1 MKITRDVHCGTLSA
15 GNIGSGRPGKDCS
28 FSLLAVLVRRALLT
42 CGLYAMGCVGVA
54 QAEDY
59 FNPALLSVGG
69 LSSTTATV
77 ADLSRFESG
86 GQMPGR
92 YRVDV
97 YVNGQYVEA
106 REVEFVPDGED
117 GDLVPD
123 FTLADYESLG
133 LKADAVPALAVMKE
147 DTRLP
152 VLAQY
157 IPAATTTLKFSEQ
170 RLDISIPQMM
180 MVNRARGYV
189 DPRSWDEGMP
199 AALLDYMLTGN
210 QTRYRGKGATQGTS
224 NDMYLNLRGGLNL
237 GAWRLRNY
245 ATWRRSSPAGQRAT
259 SDFDV
264 ISTYLQR
271 DIKAIRSQL
280 TLGDSSTPSEVFDS
294 VQFRGVQLASDDSML
309 PDSLRGF
316 APVIRGVASSNAQVT
331 VRQNGNVIYQAYV
344 PPGPFEITDLYPS
357 SLSGDLVVNIK
368 ENDGSE
374 RTFTQPYSSVAV
386 MQREGQMKY
395 SVTAG
400 RLRNSGSDGR
410 REPVFVQ
417 GVLIYGLPRDMTV
430 YGGLQIAKDYVAGTG
445 GVGMSLGSLGGIS
458 ADVTQANATLADGEK
473 TRGQSYR
480 VRYSKSMLES
490 GTTVT
495 LAAYRYSTEGYYSF
509 QDATSWRPDSDI
521 YSGAHSR
528 ARSQFEVTLNQ
539 NLWDAGSM
547 YLSGSQ
553 RDFWGREGTERT
565 YTVGYSGNAMGISYG
580 LNLSQTRR
588 ADKEKTQD
596 RRISMNVSVPLSRWL
611 AGNDAGYQSNTMQ
624 ANYSMNTDRNRD
636 TTHQV
641 GLSGTALEGSRL
653 NYSLSQTTGNHGQ
666 GNSTSLTS
674 TYKGRNGVLNGGF
687 NRSAT
692 QEQLNYGVSG
702 GVIAHP
708 YGVTLSQ
715 PLGETVALIRAPGA
729 SHVAVTNQ
737 TGVSTDWRGY
747 AVLPYLT
754 PYRRTDIA
762 LDPTGL
768 NNRVSMDMT
777 SASVVPTRGAVVL
790 ADYATHQGRQALM
803 TLLQHGKPVPF
814 GAMVTLASAPE
825 HQDKKAKENS
835 AIVGDEGQVFMTGMP
850 EAGTLLAKWGPEPAQ
865 QCHAPFRM
873 PAARDEETSVP
884 VMLQG
889 QCE

>member
-1 MKITRDVHCGTLSA
+1 MKIISGVHA
-15 GNIGSGRPGKDCS
+15 GDGSGCFAGRGGDLPERRGCS
-28 FSLLAVLVRRALLT
+28 LSLLAVLVRRTLMTGAF
-42 CGLYAMGCVGVA
+42 YAISCVGMA

-69 LSSTTATV
+69 LSPASSTV
-77 ADLSRFESG
+77 ADLSRFEKG
-86 GQMPGR
+86 EQMPGR

-97 YVNGQYVEA
+97 YVNDQYVEA
-106 REVEFVPDGED
+106 RDVDFVPEGDG
-117 GDLVPD
+117 GALVPD
-123 FTLADYESLG
+123 LTLADYVSLG
-133 LKADAVPALAVMKE
+133 LKAEAVPALAGMR
-147 DTRLP
+147 DGARLP
-152 VLAQY
+152 VISQY
-157 IPAATTTLKFSEQ
+157 IPAATTKLKFSAQ

-210 QTRYRGKGATQGTS
+210 HTRYRGTS
-224 NDMYLNLRGGLNL
+224 MSQETSDDIYANLRSGLNL

-245 ATWRRSSPAGQRAT
+245 STWRRSSYAGQGKQT
-259 SDFDV
+259 NFDV

-271 DIKAIRSQL
+271 DIKAIRSQF
-280 TLGDSSTPSEVFDS
+280 TVGDASTPSEVFDS

-316 APVIRGVASSNAQVT
+316 APVIRGVANSNAQVT
-331 VRQNGNVIYQAYV
+331 IRQNGNIIYQSYV

-386 MQREGQMKY
+386 MQREGQLKY

-400 RLRNSGSDGR
+400 RLRNTGNEGR
-410 REPVFVQ
+410 HKPVFVQ
-417 GVLIYGLPRDMTV
+417 GVLIYGLPHDVTV
-430 YGGLQIAKDYVAGTG
+430 YGGLQVARNYAAGTG

-458 ADVTQANATLADGEK
+458 ADVTHAAATLDGGKK
-473 TRGQSYR
+473 TQGQSYR
-480 VRYSKSMLES
+480 IRYSKSMLES

-509 QDATSWRPDSDI
+509 EDANTWRVDDSV
-521 YSGAHSR
+521 YPGSRYR

-539 NLWDAGSM
+539 SLWDAGSM

-565 YTVGYSGNAMGISYG
+565 YSLGYSGSAYGISYG
-580 LNLSQTRR
+580 LNISQTRR
-588 ADKEKTQD
+588 ADREKTED
-596 RRISMNVSVPLSRWL
+596 RRIAMNVSVPLSRWL
-611 AGNDAGYQSNTMQ
+611 AGNDSTYQRNTMQ
-624 ANYSMNTDRNRD
+624 ANYGVNTDRQRN

-641 GLSGTALEGSRL
+641 GLSGTALEGSQL
-653 NYSLSQTTGNHGQ
+653 NYNLSQTTGNHGQ
-666 GNSTSLTS
+666 GNSTSLTT

-687 NRSAT
+687 NRSET
-692 QEQLNYGVSG
+692 QEQFNYGVSG
-702 GVIAHP
+702 GVVAHP

-715 PLGETVALIRAPGA
+715 PLGETIALVRAPGA
-729 SHVAVTNQ
+729 GHVKVTNQ
-737 TGVSTDWRGY
+737 TGISTDWRGY

-754 PYRRTDIA
+754 PYRRTEVT
-762 LDPTGL
+762 LDPGGL
-768 NNRVSMDMT
+768 GNRVSVDMT

-790 ADYATHQGRQALM
+790 ADYRTRQGRQALM
-803 TLLQHGKPVPF
+803 TLMHQGRYVPF
-814 GAMVTLASAPE
+814 GAVVTLEARGSE
-825 HQDKKAKENS
+825 NENS
-835 AIVGDEGQVFMTGMP
+835 AIVGDEGQVFLTGMP
-850 EAGTLLAKWGPEPAQ
+850 DAGMLQVKWGPEPSQ
-865 QCHAPFRM
+865 QCHVPFRL
-873 PAARDEETSVP
+873 PAARDEDSLVP
-884 VMLQG
+884 AMLQG
-889 QCE
+889 QCQ